1 LTQISDPKKQCKKC
15 KGKKVQEISLPVEV
29 SIEPGCPTD
38 HIIKYN
44 GMGNEI
50 PGAEAGDLV
59 VKVGVK
65 KHKQFE
71 RNGADLLMAKEITL
85 KQALLGFSFTL
96 KYLDGKDL
104 VISSVP
110 GEVIEF
116 GAAKSVKGKGLPFY
130 KDKMSHGNLIIK
142 FSVKFPK
149 ANELTEDVRAAIEKV
164 RHT

>member
-1 LTQISDPKKQCKKC
+1 
-15 KGKKVQEISLPVEV
+15 
-29 SIEPGCPTD
+29 
-38 HIIKYN
+38 
-44 GMGNEI
+44 MGNEI

-65 KHKQFE
+65 KHKHFE

-130 KDKMSHGNLIIK
+130 KKADGFGNLIINFEVLSPK
-142 FSVKFPK
+142 YIELSSTDAISCLDEVVFS
-149 ANELTEDVRAAIEKV
+149 D
-164 RHT
+164 

>member
-1 LTQISDPKKQCKKC
+1 MTQISDPKKQCKKC

-71 RNGADLLMAKEITL
+71 RNGADL
-85 KQALLGFSFTL
+85 
-96 KYLDGKDL
+96 KDL
-104 VISSVP
+104 IISSVP

-164 RHT
+164 RLT

>member
-1 LTQISDPKKQCKKC
+1 VDA
-15 KGKKVQEISLPVEV
+15 

-38 HIIKYN
+38 TVIKFN

-50 PGAEAGDLV
+50 PGAEAGDLL

-65 KHKQFE
+65 KHKVFE

-85 KQALLGFSFTL
+85 KQALLGFSFTV
-96 KYLDGKDL
+96 KFLDGKDL
-104 VISSVP
+104 LISSVP
-110 GEVIEF
+110 GEVVEF
-116 GAAKSVKGKGLPFY
+116 GATKSVKGKGLPFY

-149 ANELTEDVRAAIEKV
+149 SNDLNEEVKSALEKV
-164 RHT
+164 RLRLT

>member
-71 RNGADLLMAKEITL
+71 RNGADL
-85 KQALLGFSFTL
+85 
-96 KYLDGKDL
+96 KDL
-104 VISSVP
+104 IISSVP

-164 RHT
+164 RLT